1 MEASATPAL
10 ALEGIRKQFGAA
22 WALDRVDLALCA
34 GQVVALVGE
43 NGAGKSTAVK
53 IMTGIYRPDAGCVR
67 VAGVPVELASARDAW
82 RHGIAVVHQET
93 AMFDELSV
101 AENIF
106 MGHLIARRGRLDW
119 AEMKRRAA
127 AILAGLESD
136 LRPDAP
142 LGTLSVAHKH
152 LVEIARALSHDAKVV
167 IMDEPTAALSTREVA
182 DLFGIVHRLKA
193 AGKAILFISH
203 KLDEVFAIAD
213 RYTVLRDGRRVGDG
227 AIADVDHGA
236 LVRMMVGRPVAQIL
250 PKTEVPIGPP
260 VLEVEGVGNDT
271 EFDAISFELGRGEVL
286 GFYGL
291 VGAGRSELV
300 EALFGIGQIARG
312 SVRLDGR
319 AVGRAPRRAIEQGL
333 VLVPEDRQR
342 NGAILPLSVRHNVT
356 LASLR
361 TLSRVFVRRAAEA
374 ALAQRI
380 VDRLAIRCSGL
391 EQPVGELSGGNQQK
405 VVIGKW
411 FATTPKVIMLDEPT
425 KGVDVGSK
433 AAVHEVI
440 GELVAQGV
448 SVIVVSSELPELMGI
463 ADRIAVMHKGRIAR
477 ILPRGEFDAGVIVA
491 AAAGLGAG
499 SDGMYAEPG
508 SPS

>member
-1 MEASATPAL
+1 
-10 ALEGIRKQFGAA
+10 
-22 WALDRVDLALCA
+22 
-34 GQVVALVGE
+34 
-43 NGAGKSTAVK
+43 
-53 IMTGIYRPDAGCVR
+53 
-67 VAGVPVELASARDAW
+67 
-82 RHGIAVVHQET
+82 
-93 AMFDELSV
+93 
-101 AENIF
+101 
-106 MGHLIARRGRLDW
+106 
-119 AEMKRRAA
+119 
-127 AILAGLESD
+127 
-136 LRPDAP
+136 
-142 LGTLSVAHKH
+142 
-152 LVEIARALSHDAKVV
+152 
-167 IMDEPTAALSTREVA
+167 
-182 DLFGIVHRLKA
+182 
-193 AGKAILFISH
+193 
-203 KLDEVFAIAD
+203 
-213 RYTVLRDGRRVGDG
+213 
-227 AIADVDHGA
+227 
-236 LVRMMVGRPVAQIL
+236 
-250 PKTEVPIGPP
+250 
-260 VLEVEGVGNDT
+260 
-271 EFDAISFELGRGEVL
+271 
-286 GFYGL
+286 
-291 VGAGRSELV
+291 
-300 EALFGIGQIARG
+300 
-312 SVRLDGR
+312 
-319 AVGRAPRRAIEQGL
+319 
-333 VLVPEDRQR
+333 VPEDRQR